1 MFKKILNEFKTFAL
15 KGNMLDLAVGV
26 IIGGAFQGVVTSLTQ
41 NILSP
46 IIGIFAQQNFD
57 TLAVNILGTTLYYGA
72 FLTSLVNFFIMAFVV
87 FLLVKGINTLAK
99 VGDKKSAPAS
109 PTEETPKNKKCPY
122 CLSEIPY
129 AASRCPHCTSEIS
142 ITFKQ

>member
-41 NILSP
+41 NIISP

-57 TLAVNILGTTLYYGA
+57 TLSLNVLGTTLYYGA
-72 FLTSLVNFFIMAFVV
+72 FLTSIVNFFIMAFVV
-87 FLLVKGINTLAK
+87 FLLVKGINTLSK
-99 VGDKKSAPAS
+99 VGTKKAANT
-109 PTEETPKNKKCPY
+109 TEKDETPKTKKCPY

-129 AASRCPHCTSEIS
+129 AATRCPHCTSEIS
-142 ITFKQ
+142 ITFSK